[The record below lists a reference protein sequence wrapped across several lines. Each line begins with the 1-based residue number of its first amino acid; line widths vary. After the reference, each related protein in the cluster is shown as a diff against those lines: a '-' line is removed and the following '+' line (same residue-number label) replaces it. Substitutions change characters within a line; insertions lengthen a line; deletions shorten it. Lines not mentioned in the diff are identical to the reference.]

1 MVLVSPTR
9 DTHPRKLCPQGLWG
23 AQWLHTHR
31 TPRPLPHGSDWRVI
45 LEGKQGFSQ
54 ARPEH
59 SRMRKTHAQ
68 GGWKGCRVLGERQ
81 RGTVSGD
88 GAGRTAGSVRSLLVI
103 KLRTGHHRTGFEEGN
118 WWEEPCFRRLV
129 SGSLQPG
136 AEDAPGAQRA
146 GFDGG
151 PREAACPQGLARS
164 PFPRREAGGRRPF
177 GAVGPRSLFLV
188 PQR

>member
-88 GAGRTAGSVRSLLVI
+88 GAGRTAGSGLWGRGWLLKVWAARAI
-103 KLRTGHHRTGFEEGN
+103 SEKKTTVKFATSFDSSFHRFLWRMQCPLTAFLPTGEV
-118 WWEEPCFRRLV
+118 L
-129 SGSLQPG
+129 
-136 AEDAPGAQRA
+136 
-146 GFDGG
+146 
-151 PREAACPQGLARS
+151 
-164 PFPRREAGGRRPF
+164 
-177 GAVGPRSLFLV
+177 
-188 PQR
+188 